1 VNRWRLAGLSAA
13 VAMALL
19 AAALVIAEH
28 HLQQLVPRL
37 LSARMGREVRVEG
50 TLEAHLLSTRPEITA
65 TNVVIANPPWMPAG
79 MLASIGRVSLTLR
92 WRVAASPLEIRRV
105 ELARMRLR
113 LVRDA
118 SDHANWY
125 ATRAGPGTGP
135 PLIGSLSMSDA
146 KVELHDE
153 RRHMEF
159 NGTVSAGDAVSGG
172 DAVSAADAVGA
183 HGDAPPLR
191 IEGSGLLNGR
201 RASFRIDADPL
212 ASTRPG
218 KPYHFTLEERSGA
231 ARLTGHGFLKHAL
244 DFRELEGAFEVS
256 GPDLIDLYYLT
267 GLKLVRTGEFHLSGK
282 LLREDTRRFIYK
294 DLAGATGKS
303 DVNGTL
309 SVDSTSGRIRVSGEL
324 SARLLRVAD
333 FGDRAGADTSAAAPK
348 SALRIPDTPLRLT
361 GLRDTEAKVTV
372 RAQTLELG
380 RETLQSAAA
389 AITTDRGKVSLENL
403 RASLAQGTVTGSAR
417 LDATGEIPRGALDLS
432 VADVHPEELESGAGK
447 DAPFAGALSGRAQL
461 DAQGGSWHE
470 LAAAANGTVTLV
482 IPHGAM
488 RATLAN
494 AAGLDLSAV
503 LGMVHKS
510 QEDTGV
516 RCAVASFDAHQGVF
530 SVRTLVVDTDRVL
543 ITGSGTIHMDSESLD
558 LRLHGRPKRPEIALH
573 EDIAVRG
580 TLAHPEVRLSGHGA
594 LAQTGAAVALGVVLT
609 PLASVLAFV
618 NPGLAHNADCAG
630 LLAQAKTATGTP

>member
-1 VNRWRLAGLSAA
+1 VNRWQLAGLSVA

-28 HLQQLVPRL
+28 HLQRLVPRL

-50 TLEAHLLSTRPEITA
+50 TFEAHLLTAHPMITA
-65 TNVVIANPPWMPAG
+65 TDVVIANPPWMPAG

-92 WRVAASPLEIRRV
+92 WRAAAPLLEIRHV
-105 ELARMRLR
+105 EIGKMRLR

-125 ATRAGPGTGP
+125 ATREGPGTGP
-135 PLIGSLSMSDA
+135 PLIGSLSIPDA

-159 NGTVSAGDAVSGG
+159 NGTVSAGDALSA
-172 DAVSAADAVGA
+172 DNAVSAGNAVGA
-183 HGDAPPLR
+183 RAAAPPLR
-191 IEGSGLLNGR
+191 IEGNGLLNGR

-212 ASTRPG
+212 ATTRPG

-231 ARLTGHGFLKHAL
+231 ARLSGHGFLRHAL

-256 GPDLIDLYYLT
+256 GPDLIDVYYLT

-294 DLAGATGKS
+294 DLAGTTGRS
-303 DVNGTL
+303 DVNGAL

-324 SARLLRVAD
+324 SSGLLRLAD
-333 FGDRAGADTSAAAPK
+333 FGARAGVDTSAAAPK
-348 SALRIPDTPLRLT
+348 PALRIPDTPLRLT
-361 GLRDTEAKVTV
+361 GLRDTDAKVTV
-372 RAQTLELG
+372 HARTLELG
-380 RETLQSAAA
+380 RETLQSATA
-389 AITTDRGKVSLENL
+389 AIATDHGKVSIEDL

-432 VADVHPEELESGAGK
+432 VADVHLEKLESGAGN

-470 LAAAANGTVTLV
+470 LAAAANGTLTLV

-488 RATLAN
+488 RASLAN
-494 AAGLDLSAV
+494 AAGLDLSGV

-510 QEDTGV
+510 QKETGV
-516 RCAVASFDAHQGVF
+516 RCAVASFDAHQGLF
-530 SVRTLVVDTDRVL
+530 TGRTLVVDTDRVL
-543 ITGSGTIHMDSESLD
+543 ITGSGTIHMDTESLD
-558 LRLHGRPKRPEIALH
+558 LRLHGRPKRPEISLH

-580 TLAHPEVRLSGHGA
+580 TLGHPEVRLSGHGA
-594 LAQTGAAVALGVVLT
+594 LAQTGAALALGVVLT

-630 LLAQAKTATGTP
+630 LLAQAQTATSTP